1 MLLQILGA
9 LTHQSLCD
17 FSPAVQ
23 KAAVPARLAEPTE
36 SPSPRG
42 HQLLNKLSSFGILI
56 LSGISSFSS
65 QVMQCELSFEPFW
78 FIFMGVFL
86 GDPPQEGRAQLCS
99 HIQGKCLSLDGL
111 EEESTEC

>member
-1 MLLQILGA
+1 
-9 LTHQSLCD
+9 
-17 FSPAVQ
+17 
-23 KAAVPARLAEPTE
+23 
-36 SPSPRG
+36 
-42 HQLLNKLSSFGILI
+42 
-56 LSGISSFSS
+56 
-65 QVMQCELSFEPFW
+65 MQCELSFEPFW